1 MRDEKMSLSSS
12 IGGGFKD
19 FFSEKEGKGGIVNV
33 MVSIGSEGTKRKDW
47 NGETTLTHMELI

>member
-1 MRDEKMSLSSS
+1 MSLSSS